1 MSLVNK
7 NSLERYQAEMG
18 LQSAIMELLETKGPK
33 TIPEIAEALGI
44 PSADATMYV
53 MAMRRYG
60 LIEELPKER
69 RERYFKYGV
78 KGK

>member
-1 MSLVNK
+1 MSLINK

>member
-69 RERYFKYGV
+69 RDRYFKYGV

>member
-1 MSLVNK
+1 MSLINK

-18 LQSAIMELLETKGPK
+18 LQSAILELLETQGPK
-33 TIPEIAEALGI
+33 TIPEIAKALGI